1 MVDPPNYLDAR
12 ARERITRLLAERGW
26 SRDELQARTGI
37 PEARFQACMDGK
49 QSFEL
54 DDAWNIATELGVS
67 FDQLIRDPEDLS

>member
-12 ARERITRLLAERGW
+12 ARERITRLLAERSW

-37 PEARFQACMDGK
+37 PESKFQARMDGK

-54 DDAWNIATELGVS
+54 DDVWNIATELEVS

>member
-12 ARERITRLLAERGW
+12 ARERITRLLAERSW

-37 PEARFQACMDGK
+37 PESKFQACMDGK